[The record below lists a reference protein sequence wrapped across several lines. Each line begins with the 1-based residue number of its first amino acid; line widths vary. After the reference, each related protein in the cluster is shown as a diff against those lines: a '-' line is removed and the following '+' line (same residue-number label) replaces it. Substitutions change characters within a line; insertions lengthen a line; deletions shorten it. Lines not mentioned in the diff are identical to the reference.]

1 MDNFKLIK
9 KTLIILVVIA
19 FFTVILLVLL
29 GENGLINQEVEDYND
44 THVEENSE
52 KQKEKIVVVDNK

>member
-9 KTLIILVVIA
+9 RTLIILAALAIFAIVM
-19 FFTVILLVLL
+19 LVLV
-29 GENGLINQEVEDYND
+29 GKNGLIQQEIDDYND

-52 KQKEKIVVVDNK
+52 KNNKKIEVIDNQ

>member
-29 GENGLINQEVEDYND
+29 GENGLINQEVENYND

>member
-9 KTLIILVVIA
+9 KTLIILGVIT

>member
-19 FFTVILLVLL
+19 FFTVTLLVLL
-29 GENGLINQEVEDYND
+29 GENGLINQEIEDYND

-52 KQKEKIVVVDNK
+52 KEKEKIVVVDNK